1 MELNQH
7 QLMSF
12 QLSSAMT
19 GGPNPEREG
28 IDVWFVI
35 LEVARPT
42 RAPSTAASVISSHNL
57 VRTVHVLKWE

>member
-1 MELNQH
+1 
-7 QLMSF
+7 MSF

-57 VRTVHVLKWE
+57 VRNVHVLKWE